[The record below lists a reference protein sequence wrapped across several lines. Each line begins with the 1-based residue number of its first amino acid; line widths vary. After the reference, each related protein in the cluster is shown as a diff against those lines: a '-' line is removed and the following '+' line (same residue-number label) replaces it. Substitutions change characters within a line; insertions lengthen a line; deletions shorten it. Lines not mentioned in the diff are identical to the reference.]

1 MPLLNIANK
10 NLIYSDHVLK
20 KVIERRFT
28 PKEIGEILTTPD
40 GIIKQ
45 SQDRVEVYFIKDRA
59 LVIKPFELSD
69 SHDLLDRLLYKD
81 IIDSEKVYLLITV
94 MENFSHESLQ

>member
-1 MPLLNIANK
+1 MPLINAANK
-10 NLIYSDHVLK
+10 NIIFNDHVLNRLLSREFSK
-20 KVIERRFT
+20 
-28 PKEIGEILTTPD
+28 KEIEEILNNPD

-45 SQDRVEVYFIKDRA
+45 TENREIYFIKDRA
-59 LVIKPFELSD
+59 LVIKPLEPSD
-69 SHDLLDRLLYKD
+69 SPDLLDRLLYKD